1 MQRNRIGAIMK
12 LGKYSIPEVR
22 KFLVAASGILVILLN
37 SALDE
42 FAAYLPD
49 PVPGVITTVVG
60 IATAVGVFLTKN
72 APLIDAAG
80 DS

>member
-1 MQRNRIGAIMK
+1 MK

-72 APLIDAAG
+72 APVIDAAADRLG
-80 DS
+80 

>member
-1 MQRNRIGAIMK
+1 MKIGR
-12 LGKYSIPEVR
+12 YTIPEVR

-37 SALDE
+37 SALAE
-42 FAAYLPD
+42 FADYLPE
-49 PVPGVITTVVG
+49 PVPGVITTIVG

-80 DS
+80 E